1 VLHVL
6 EATEGGTRRHL
17 RDLALGLRAAGWDV
31 DAAVSRRR
39 DPSFGRDA
47 ALLQERGARL
57 FDVPMRRRPAPLADA
72 AAFLRLWALLRRE
85 RPDLVHTHASKAGW
99 LGRAA
104 ARLAGIPAV
113 HTPHGFAF
121 APGRPAA
128 GRGFYRQ
135 CERLAATWTARLIA
149 VCDHEARLARGLGFE
164 DGRVVRVYNGIEA
177 DGDGAAATLQSAS
190 APQRSTVGFIG
201 RLCRQKAPDTLLQAL
216 PAIRRSA
223 PETSFVF
230 MGSGDPRPLRRLAER
245 LGVSGVVAFRPAG
258 DGQAVAAFLRGC
270 DVLAMPSR
278 WEAFP
283 YTLLEALAAG
293 TPVVATAVGGVP
305 EAARHGEEA
314 LLVPPDDPVALAAE
328 IVRLLSDAA
337 LRQRLVA
344 AGRLRAA
351 AFPLAGMVAGVE
363 SVYRA
368 VLREAHLA
376 NAGTRR
382 YDPGP

>member
-1 VLHVL
+1 
-6 EATEGGTRRHL
+6 
-17 RDLALGLRAAGWDV
+17 
-31 DAAVSRRR
+31 
-39 DPSFGRDA
+39 
-47 ALLQERGARL
+47 
-57 FDVPMRRRPAPLADA
+57 
-72 AAFLRLWALLRRE
+72 
-85 RPDLVHTHASKAGW
+85 
-99 LGRAA
+99 
-104 ARLAGIPAV
+104 
-113 HTPHGFAF
+113 
-121 APGRPAA
+121 
-128 GRGFYRQ
+128 
-135 CERLAATWTARLIA
+135 
-149 VCDHEARLARGLGFE
+149 
-164 DGRVVRVYNGIEA
+164 
-177 DGDGAAATLQSAS
+177 
-190 APQRSTVGFIG
+190 
-201 RLCRQKAPDTLLQAL
+201 
-216 PAIRRSA
+216 
-223 PETSFVF
+223 
-230 MGSGDPRPLRRLAER
+230 
-245 LGVSGVVAFRPAG
+245 
-258 DGQAVAAFLRGC
+258 
-270 DVLAMPSR
+270 MPSR